1 MEMCLASHSEN
12 LYCRE
17 RRTGNRLLRRLGGLV
32 CWRWLWICALVDK
45 QLLTPTP
52 VVRAAVNQ
60 FIG

>member
-1 MEMCLASHSEN
+1 MEMCLASRPEN

-17 RRTGNRLLRRLGGLV
+17 RRTGTHLFRRLGGLV
-32 CWRWLWICALVDK
+32 CWWLHVCALVDK
-45 QLLTPTP
+45 QLLTPTS

>member
-1 MEMCLASHSEN
+1 MEMCLASRPGN

-17 RRTGNRLLRRLGGLV
+17 RRTGTRLLRRLGGLV
-32 CWRWLWICALVDK
+32 FWEWLQICALVDK